1 LITADTV
8 RAMRPGSVIVDLA
21 GEQGGNCE
29 LSRPGETVV
38 EHGVTIHAPLD
49 LVSSMSVH
57 ASQMLSR
64 NHAAFLQLL
73 IKEGAL
79 NLNFEDEIIREA
91 CITHDG
97 KIVHERV
104 RAMVEGGAA

>member
-1 LITADTV
+1 MA
-8 RAMRPGSVIVDLA
+8 
-21 GEQGGNCE
+21 
-29 LSRPGETVV
+29 
-38 EHGVTIHAPLD
+38 
-49 LVSSMSVH
+49 VH

-91 CITHDG
+91 CITHEG
-97 KIVHERV
+97 KIVNERV
-104 RAMVEGGAA
+104 RAIVEGGPT